1 MQGGGE
7 EDDGEKTED
16 EGEKMEDDGKEME
29 NDGEDGLDGDEAD
42 GDDGWIEGVT
52 KRPRGQKKGEENG
65 QGKGREEGVS
75 LSALKNRITLITL
88 FYLKQKCVKK

>member
-1 MQGGGE
+1 MQGGDK

-16 EGEKMEDDGKEME
+16 EGEKTEDDGEEMQ

-52 KRPRGQKKGEENG
+52 KRPRGEKRARKMAKERS
-65 QGKGREEGVS
+65 GRRG
-75 LSALKNRITLITL
+75 
-88 FYLKQKCVKK
+88 